1 MPSLKRLSYWFA
13 AIVLLCI
20 ISVIGANY
28 WVKHSTKAQLYT
40 DVNAIP
46 HNKVGLL
53 LGCSKYLAH
62 HWPNP
67 YFTNRI
73 QAAVA
78 LYKAGKIDYI
88 LVSGDNGTV
97 YYDEATAMQQ
107 DLIAAGVPAERIV
120 CDYAGF
126 RTLDSI
132 VRCRDVFGETAVTII
147 SQQFHDER
155 ALFIAN
161 HKGMQAIAFVAQDI
175 QGDNAVR
182 LRERLARVKV
192 VLDLWF
198 NKQPKFGGAKVHIG

>member
-13 AIVLLCI
+13 AILLLCI
-20 ISVIGANY
+20 ISIVSANY

-53 LGCSKYLAH
+53 LGCTKYLFRH
-62 HWPNP
+62 VPNP
-67 YFTNRI
+67 YFTYRI

-78 LYKAGKIDYI
+78 LFKAGKIDYV
-88 LVSGDNGTV
+88 LVSGDNGTK

-107 DLIAAGVPAERIV
+107 DLIAAGVPADRIV

-132 VRCRDVFGETAVTII
+132 LRCRDIFGEHAITII

-161 HKGMQAIAFVAQDI
+161 HKGMNAIAYVAQDI
-175 QGDNAVR
+175 DGDSKVR
-182 LRERLARVKV
+182 FREQLARVKV
-192 VLDLWF
+192 VLDIWF
-198 NKQPKFGGAKVHIG
+198 NKQPKFSGPKMHIG